1 MEIEY
6 IRTETM
12 DTKKEIL
19 QCPICQTTYSRRE
32 RIICYNIQKS
42 FTVKVLHRKYHQ
54 RKPKNQTLRIILDGF
69 SHSFTMI
76 IPGATISGKTECI
89 KRWCHPYQRKPYIML
104 RVLATILRTEC

>member
-19 QCPICQTTYSRRE
+19 QCPICQTAYSRNHNLLQHSKKFYSE
-32 RIICYNIQKS
+32 SIASKMP
-42 FTVKVLHRKYHQ
+42 
-54 RKPKNQTLRIILDGF
+54 PKKAKKIQTLPIIVDDFL
-69 SHSFTMI
+69 HSFTMI
-76 IPGATISGKTECI
+76 IPGATISGKTECV

-104 RVLATILRTEC
+104 QVLATILRTEC